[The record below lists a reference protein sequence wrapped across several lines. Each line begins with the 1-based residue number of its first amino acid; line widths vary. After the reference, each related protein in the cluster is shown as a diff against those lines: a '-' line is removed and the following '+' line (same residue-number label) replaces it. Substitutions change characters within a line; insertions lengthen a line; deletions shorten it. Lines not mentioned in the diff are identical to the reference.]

1 MVRDEWVQNEV
12 AKFCYGLVWR
22 MHNNIGR
29 DARRVLDLAGQ
40 GECTGDYVSDL
51 VSDVRELSAYLAD
64 MADTLDGLRV
74 QLDAESFTMMKVQ
87 AVADRAAVREFTKRV
102 KG

>member
-1 MVRDEWVQNEV
+1 MRDRELQEDV

-29 DARRVLDLAGQ
+29 DARRVMDLAGQ

-51 VSDVRELSAYLAD
+51 VGAVRELSADLAD
-64 MADTLDGLRV
+64 ITEALDGLRV
-74 QLDAESFTMMKVQ
+74 QLDAESMG
-87 AVADRAAVREFTKRV
+87 APIA
-102 KG
+102 